1 MYQSPPIRTRRLAVN
16 DSYTFLMKELEKVD
30 EVILEPLSGTDWPR
44 DMPVIT
50 GGGLQESIASI
61 DVSYASTGGDDDNL
75 FFEAANDIP
84 VIQADMSRQ
93 VARTF
98 NFAEYM
104 SFEYMSFSTLEREKM
119 TQVGRDPETFLNKG
133 IRLHCDKLIDRNV
146 YTGFTKVTS
155 TGLCNNPNITRASA
169 APHTSGGTDTRWQDK
184 TADEILNDINATISA
199 LWRNNDCSSD
209 ALPNHILIPV
219 EQFGALVT
227 RKVSDDSERSI
238 LTYVLENNLS
248 VQQGGDLTISPCK
261 WCSGIGSNGSDRM
274 VVYMNRVDRICFN
287 LTQPLRRMDTE
298 YSEMRIKIPYIAQFS
313 EVRFLYPSTV
323 RYLDGI

>member
-1 MYQSPPIRTRRLAVN
+1 
-16 DSYTFLMKELEKVD
+16 
-30 EVILEPLSGTDWPR
+30 
-44 DMPVIT
+44 
-50 GGGLQESIASI
+50 
-61 DVSYASTGGDDDNL
+61 
-75 FFEAANDIP
+75 
-84 VIQADMSRQ
+84 
-93 VARTF
+93 
-98 NFAEYM
+98 
-104 SFEYMSFSTLEREKM
+104 M

-261 WCSGIGSNGSDRM
+261 WCKGAGSGSSDRM
-274 VVYMNRVDRICFN
+274 VVYANRVDRICFN
-287 LTQPLRRMDTE
+287 LTQPLRRMEPEKAD
-298 YSEMRIKIPYIAQFS
+298 MKIKIPYIAQFS

>member
-1 MYQSPPIRTRRLAVN
+1 MIRTPPIHTRRLAVN

-30 EVILEPLSGTDWPR
+30 DAILEPLSGTDWPR

-50 GGGLQESIASI
+50 GGGLLESIASV
-61 DVSYASTGGDDDNL
+61 DVSYASSGGEDDNL

-84 VIQADMSRQ
+84 VIQADMSKQ

-104 SFEYMSFSTLEREKM
+104 SFSTMEREKM
-119 TQVGRDPETFLNKG
+119 MQVGRDPETFLNKG
-133 IRLHCDKLIDRNV
+133 IRLHFDKVLDRSV
-146 YTGFTKVTS
+146 YRGFNKVAS
-155 TGLCNNPNITRASA
+155 TGLCNTPNITRAA
-169 APHTSGGTDTRWQDK
+169 AQPHTSGGTDTQWEYK
-184 TADEILNDINATISA
+184 TADEILADINRAISA
-199 LWRNNDCSSD
+199 LWRDNDCSSD

-219 EQFGALVT
+219 EQFGQLVT

-248 VQQGGDLTISPCK
+248 AQQGGDLTVCPCK
-261 WCSGIGSNGSDRM
+261 WCSGAGSDGSDRM

-287 LTQPLRRMDTE
+287 LTQPLRRMQEE
-298 YSEMRIKIPYIAQFS
+298 YADMRIKIPYIAQFS

>member
-1 MYQSPPIRTRRLAVN
+1 MYNAPPIRTRRLAVN

-30 EVILEPLSGTDWPR
+30 DTILEPLSGTDWPR

-50 GGGLQESIASI
+50 GGGLVESIASV
-61 DVSYASTGGDDDNL
+61 DVTYASTGGEDDNL

-84 VIQADMSRQ
+84 VIQADMAKQ

-104 SFEYMSFSTLEREKM
+104 SFSTLEREKM
-119 TQVGRDPETFLNKG
+119 MSVGRDPETFLNKG

-146 YTGFTKVTS
+146 YVGFSKVTS
-155 TGLCNNPNITRASA
+155 TGLCNNPNVTRSSA
-169 APHTSGGTDTRWQDK
+169 EAHTEGGADTEWRYK
-184 TADEILNDINATISA
+184 TADEILNDINKAISS
-199 LWRNNDCSSD
+199 LWRDNDCSSD

-219 EQFGALVT
+219 EQFGMLVT

-238 LTYVLENNLS
+238 LTYVLENNLTA
-248 VQQGGDLTISPCK
+248 QQGGSLTISPCK
-261 WCSGIGSNGSDRM
+261 WCAAVGSSSSDRM
-274 VVYMNRVDRICFN
+274 VVYMNRVDRVCFN

>member
-1 MYQSPPIRTRRLAVN
+1 MDILRAQ

-30 EVILEPLSGTDWPR
+30 EKILEPLTGTDWPR

-50 GGGLQESIASI
+50 GGGLSESIVSV
-61 DVSYASTGGDDDNL
+61 DVTYGSTGRDQNNL
-75 FFEAANDIP
+75 IFDATNDIP
-84 VIQADMSRQ
+84 VVQADMSQ
-93 VARTF
+93 SIARCF

-104 SFEYMSFSTLEREKM
+104 VFNVLEKEKM
-119 TQVGRDPETFLNKG
+119 MSVGRDPETFLNKG
-133 IRLHCDKLIDRNV
+133 IRLHCDKVIDQNV
-146 YTGFTKVTS
+146 YTGFTKVSS
-155 TGLCNNPNITRASA
+155 TGLVNNPRIMRVSSPAT
-169 APHTSGGTDTRWQDK
+169 GTGNSSKWADK
-184 TADEILNDINATISA
+184 TADQILDDINTLISA
-199 LWRNNDCSSD
+199 IWTANDCSGD

-219 EQFGALVT
+219 EQFGMLVT
-227 RKVSDDSERSI
+227 RKVSHDSERSI

-248 VQQGGDLTISPCK
+248 AQQGGELTISPCK
-261 WCSGIGSNGSDRM
+261 WCAGIGSNGTDRM

-298 YSEMRIKIPYIAQFS
+298 YSDMRIKIPYIAQFS